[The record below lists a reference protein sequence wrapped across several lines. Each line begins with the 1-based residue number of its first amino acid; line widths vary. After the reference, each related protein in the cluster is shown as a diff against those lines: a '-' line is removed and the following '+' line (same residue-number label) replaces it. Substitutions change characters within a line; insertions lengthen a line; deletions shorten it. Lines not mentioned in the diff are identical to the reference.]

1 MTFRRRLS
9 DRHTQALHLTLG
21 TLHTGIGVERE
32 MEAVVED
39 LSAMVGLRPSMIL
52 FIAALIM
59 SVPAALV
66 ARYVK
71 PGITRY

>member
-1 MTFRRRLS
+1 
-9 DRHTQALHLTLG
+9 
-21 TLHTGIGVERE
+21 
-32 MEAVVED
+32 MEAVVEE